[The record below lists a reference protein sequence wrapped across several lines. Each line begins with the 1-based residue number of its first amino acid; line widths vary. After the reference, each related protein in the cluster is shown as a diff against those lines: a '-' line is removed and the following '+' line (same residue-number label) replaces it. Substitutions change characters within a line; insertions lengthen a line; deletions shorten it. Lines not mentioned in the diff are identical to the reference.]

1 MAPMGFP
8 DWTLLGMGLS
18 ALGALLALLLAL
30 MAQSPRL
37 LGRVGLGGR
46 FAARARA
53 FTGYAFALLLLAMGF
68 FLAGVP
74 LGEAPESSSGP
85 VAAASSATPGAV
97 DLSQEGSAELET
109 SQAPAQQLS
118 SQPATPVTGAFA
130 GPPSTAT
137 TDADVPSA
145 EAIGPPAAQA
155 DTPEPQLS
163 ETSPVLPT
171 PSISPSETPTDTST
185 PTPTPTMTPSPTIT
199 PTPILGETAELD
211 LDGGTV
217 WLRRSPGGP
226 NLLVLNDNELVLLLA
241 GHANQGGVLWRQV
254 STVDGQEGWLPDAL
268 LLPQG

>member
-1 MAPMGFP
+1 MGFP
-8 DWTLLGMGLS
+8 DWTLFGMGLS
-18 ALGALLALLLAL
+18 ALGALLALVLAL
-30 MAQSPRL
+30 MAQSPRF

-74 LGEAPESSSGP
+74 LGETPDAPSGP
-85 VAAASSATPGAV
+85 AQAASSATPGAV
-97 DLSQEGSAELET
+97 GLSQEGPAEVEP
-109 SQAPAQQLS
+109 SEASAQQLS
-118 SQPATPVTGAFA
+118 DRPATPVTGAFA
-130 GPPSTAT
+130 GPPSTPTAG
-137 TDADVPSA
+137 ANEPSA
-145 EAIGPPAAQA
+145 EATGSPAAEA
-155 DTPEPQLS
+155 GTPEPQPT

-171 PSISPSETPTDTST
+171 PSSSPSETPTATST

-199 PTPILGETAELD
+199 PTPIMGQTAELD

-226 NLLVLNDNELVLLLA
+226 NLLILNDNEIVLLLA

-254 STVDGQEGWLPDAL
+254 STVDGQEGWLPDSL
-268 LLPQG
+268 LLAQG